1 VAVLRKRSDPAPI
14 ISMIGE
20 EERRVNTL
28 EAISESLHFL
38 PALSILSADEL
49 DDTGGQSQS
58 HQDVDDRHQHVRRL
72 GCWHIDTH
80 THTRT
85 HNWMVNQ
92 VCLTLLRL
100 CSICE
105 NCAEESQ
112 SAVQLL

>member
-1 VAVLRKRSDPAPI
+1 MVAVLRKRSDPAPI

-80 THTRT
+80 TQGHTIG
-85 HNWMVNQ
+85 W
-92 VCLTLLRL
+92 
-100 CSICE
+100 
-105 NCAEESQ
+105 
-112 SAVQLL
+112 